1 MYHFTIIDEA
11 SLENEQKSSN
21 MQDTTHQDVEATS
34 SKSPSFLKRTS
45 LFLRRYLNKK
55 NSAQI
60 VINNN

>member
-21 MQDTTHQDVEATS
+21 TQVTTHQDVEATP
-34 SKSPSFLKRTS
+34 SKSPSFLKRAS
-45 LFLRRYLNKK
+45 LFLRRYLNK
-55 NSAQI
+55 NSARI